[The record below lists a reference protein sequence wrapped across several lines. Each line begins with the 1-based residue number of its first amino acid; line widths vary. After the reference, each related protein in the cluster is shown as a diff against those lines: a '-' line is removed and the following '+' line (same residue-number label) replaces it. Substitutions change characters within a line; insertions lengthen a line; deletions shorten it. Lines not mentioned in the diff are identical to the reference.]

1 MKKITNKLLFSGLTV
16 IFILMVVG
24 VLAWFTYYDN
34 DRSHQTKQDDYDET
48 EKVET
53 RELEAFDA
61 IENNGMCNIV
71 YVQSEKSAVE
81 ITAPANYIDRFET
94 DVDDGV
100 LRIDYNGKLRK
111 NSTDDFDNF
120 NIKVY
125 SPTCKS
131 IKNEGIGKITC
142 DSLCTD
148 TLIVRNEGL
157 GSIEL
162 NKLTVSHLRADNE
175 GVGKIELND
184 VDAKYVRLDNEG
196 LGSVSITG
204 KAETAKLI
212 NEGVGKVDASGLDCE
227 DVGLSNEGLGK
238 VMTKKE

>member
-1 MKKITNKLLFSGLTV
+1 MKKKTNILLFSGLAV
-16 IFILMVVG
+16 IFVLMVVG
-24 VLAWFTYYDN
+24 VLFWFANFDN
-34 DRSHQTKQDDYDET
+34 DCPHRKRANADET

-81 ITAPANYIDRFET
+81 ISAPGDYIGRIET
-94 DVDDGV
+94 NVDDGV
-100 LRIDYNGKLRK
+100 LRIDVLGKIHGRQ
-111 NSTDDFDNF
+111 DENF
-120 NIKVY
+120 NIMVY
-125 SPTCKS
+125 SPTCRS
-131 IKNEGIGKITC
+131 IKNEGIGKISC

-148 TLIVRNEGL
+148 TLIVKNEGV

-162 NKLTVSHLRADNE
+162 KKLSVSHLKADNE
-175 GVGKIELND
+175 GVGNISVEVL
-184 VDAKYVRLDNEG
+184 DANYVRLDNEG
-196 LGSVSITG
+196 VGSVSISG

-212 NEGVGKVDASGLDCE
+212 NEGVGNIDASDLDCE
-227 DVGLSNEGLGK
+227 DVGVSNEGLGK